1 MRPQEYLN
9 YPVLDIIFEGRN
21 KSYGAYA
28 LRNSYDQNMRKA
40 LIISFLLILSAFAA
54 PVIFA
59 KIVGAKPV
67 EVETSIVVNL
77 MDDVNLEEK
86 VIAQP
91 KQKVEAAK
99 PAPPKATLSFTTP
112 KVVPNDVIETGE
124 IPPVDIKTEIGAKTV
139 DGTNQVSLQTVEPP
153 IVTTLSNPI
162 TEPTPTTGNDI
173 PYSILEQQAE
183 FQDGLQALY
192 KWLGSNIKYPTIC
205 RENGIKGKVVVRFIV
220 EKDGS
225 INQPQVVRSAHPSL
239 DEEALRVVKMMP
251 RWKPGKQQGRA
262 VRSYFTL
269 PIKFEL
275 Q

>member
-28 LRNSYDQNMRKA
+28 LRNSYEQTMRKA
-40 LIISFLLILSAFAA
+40 LIIGSLFMLSAFLA

-59 KIVGAKPV
+59 KIAGTKPP

-77 MDDVNLEEK
+77 MENPDMEVKKIKE
-86 VIAQP
+86 QP
-91 KQKVEAAK
+91 TQKVEAAK
-99 PAPPKATLSFTTP
+99 PAPAKATTSFIPP
-112 KVVPNDVIETGE
+112 KVVTNDIPETGE
-124 IPPVDIKTEIGAKTV
+124 MPPVDVITEIAATTSN
-139 DGTNQVSLQTVEPP
+139 GTNQMSIPTVEPN
-153 IVTTLSNPI
+153 IVAPPSNPI
-162 TEPTPTTGNDI
+162 IEATPTDE
-173 PYSILEQQAE
+173 PHEILEQQAE

-192 KWLGSNIKYPTIC
+192 KWLGSNVKYPTIC
-205 RENGIKGKVVVRFIV
+205 RENSISGKVVVRFIV

-225 INQPQVVRSAHPSL
+225 ITKPQVARSAHPSL
-239 DEEALRVVKMMP
+239 DEEALRVVRMMP
-251 RWKPGKQQGRA
+251 HWKPGKQQGRA

>member
-40 LIISFLLILSAFAA
+40 LIISSLLILSAFLA

-59 KIVGAKPV
+59 KIAGTKPA
-67 EVETSIVVNL
+67 EEETSVVVTL
-77 MDDVNLEEK
+77 MDKPDLEEK
-86 VIAQP
+86 IVAQP

-99 PAPPKATLSFTTP
+99 PAPPKATTSFIPP
-112 KVVPNDVIETGE
+112 KVVANNVPETGE
-124 IPPVDIKTEIGAKTV
+124 MPPVDVTTEIGATTTK
-139 DGTNQVSLQTVEPP
+139 GTDLVSIQTVEPSN
-153 IVTTLSNPI
+153 IVPPANPI
-162 TEPTPTTGNDI
+162 IEPVPMEKEN
-173 PYSILEQQAE
+173 PVLVVEQQAE
-183 FQDGLQALY
+183 FQDGIQSLY
-192 KWLGSNIKYPTIC
+192 KWLGNNIKYPAIC

-225 INQPQVVRSAHPSL
+225 INQPKVMRSAHPSL
-239 DEEALRVVKMMP
+239 DEEALRVIRMMP

-262 VRSYFTL
+262 VRSYFAL
-269 PIKFEL
+269 PVKFEL

>member
-40 LIISFLLILSAFAA
+40 LVISSLLIFSAFLA

-59 KIVGAKPV
+59 KIAGTKPT
-67 EVETSIVVNL
+67 EVETSVVVNL
-77 MDDVNLEEK
+77 MENPDVEVKKIVE
-86 VIAQP
+86 QP
-91 KQKVEAAK
+91 KQKMEAAK
-99 PAPPKATLSFTTP
+99 PAPPKATMTYTPPKIVDNDTPETAITAPASITTDIAATATLGGGTAILP
-112 KVVPNDVIETGE
+112 STAAPSAPAAPN
-124 IPPVDIKTEIGAKTV
+124 PV
-139 DGTNQVSLQTVEPP
+139 
-153 IVTTLSNPI
+153 
-162 TEPTPTTGNDI
+162 EPTPIDNDI
-173 PYSILEQQAE
+173 TCSILEQQAE

-205 RENGIKGKVVVRFIV
+205 RENGIMGKVIVRFIV

-225 INQPQVVRSAHPSL
+225 INQPQVVRAVHPSL

>member
-40 LIISFLLILSAFAA
+40 LIISSLLILSAFAA
-54 PVIFA
+54 PLIFA
-59 KIVGAKPV
+59 KIAGAKPV
-67 EVETSIVVNL
+67 EVETSVVVNL
-77 MDDVNLEEK
+77 MENPDVEVKKIVE
-86 VIAQP
+86 QP
-91 KQKVEAAK
+91 KQKVEAAQ
-99 PAPPKATLSFTTP
+99 PAPPKATMPYTPPNIVDNDTPETAITAPASITAEIAATTTNGNGIANLP
-112 KVVPNDVIETGE
+112 SIAVPNAPSV
-124 IPPVDIKTEIGAKTV
+124 PNTV
-139 DGTNQVSLQTVEPP
+139 
-153 IVTTLSNPI
+153 
-162 TEPTPTTGNDI
+162 EPTPTNDDI
-173 PYSILEQQAE
+173 PVTIIEQQAE

-205 RENGIKGKVVVRFIV
+205 RENGIMGKVVVRFIV

-239 DEEALRVVKMMP
+239 DEEALRVVKTMP

-262 VRSYFTL
+262 VRS
-269 PIKFEL
+269 
-275 Q
+275 